1 MLARHPIHK
10 KGGENMN
17 ERDLRTL
24 TALATLLGTAAWA
37 VTMTRKA
44 TR

>member
-1 MLARHPIHK
+1 
-10 KGGENMN
+10 MN

-24 TALATLLGTAAWA
+24 TALATLLGTVAWV
-37 VTMTRKA
+37 VTMIRKA